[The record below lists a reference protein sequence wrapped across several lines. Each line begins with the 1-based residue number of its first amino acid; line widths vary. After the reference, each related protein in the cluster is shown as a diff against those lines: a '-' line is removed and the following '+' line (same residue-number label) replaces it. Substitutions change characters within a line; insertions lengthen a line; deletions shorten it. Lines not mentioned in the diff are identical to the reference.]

1 MAKLFNIFI
10 NAVVRK
16 WMRIMCEMPDD
27 SHGELAAQVEAL
39 FAIFYVDDGYIASID
54 AECSSRRPS
63 IS

>member
-1 MAKLFNIFI
+1 
-10 NAVVRK
+10 
-16 WMRIMCEMPDD
+16 MCEMPDD